1 MKKHTF
7 ITLFIVLHLLFIALQ
22 IHKQSMFVKRSYEKQ
37 RLEQE
42 REQLRARK
50 QELEQ
55 QLAELHNPDAVK
67 LFAQE
72 TLKMKQVERKQIKK
86 IPT

>member
-1 MKKHTF
+1 
-7 ITLFIVLHLLFIALQ
+7 
-22 IHKQSMFVKRSYEKQ
+22 MFVKRSYEKQ

-42 REQLRARK
+42 REHLRTRK

-55 QLAELHNPDAVK
+55 QLAELHNPETVK

-72 TLKMKQVERKQIKK
+72 TLNMKPVQRKQIKK
-86 IPT
+86 IPL